1 MNPNILLILGILTDL
16 VLLIFLSTMIDQIGI
31 LFFSLLAV
39 LLLGGTFFAYMLV
52 KKNYR
57 QR

>member
-1 MNPNILLILGILTDL
+1 MNPNILLIAGIVTDL

-39 LLLGGTFFAYMLV
+39 LLLGGTFFFYTLV
-52 KKNYR
+52 RKNNR